1 MVFTTIW
8 ESLYIFSGTP
18 VDRAMIGFGVFG
30 LLVYF
35 LSIVYRPLRLLDRML
50 AIMASELPEALFFFD
65 SSNQCI
71 WANSKAIKLAGLE
84 EGNFESAA
92 DSLRQLFEEYD
103 KPEAERY
110 TISTRDKSKSF
121 VFEKHYVNDE
131 KGRKMGSFL
140 SVRDNT
146 EEQEALKK
154 EIHNATHDSLTSV
167 YNRAGYNFLLST
179 LDLSK
184 TYMLV
189 IDVDEFKEINDMYG
203 HEIGDKVLLK
213 ITDTLK
219 HYFRSD
225 DYICRIGGDEFVVFM
240 AHTTED
246 QEKIITDRIE
256 RINADLENASD
267 GIPPVTVS
275 VGAVLGKEGI
285 DAKKMFDY
293 ADVALYDRKRNGKNG
308 VTFY

>member
-1 MVFTTIW
+1 
-8 ESLYIFSGTP
+8 
-18 VDRAMIGFGVFG
+18 
-30 LLVYF
+30 
-35 LSIVYRPLRLLDRML
+35 ML
-50 AIMASELPEALFFFD
+50 AKMASELPEALFFFD
-65 SSNQCI
+65 SSKQCI
-71 WANSKAIKLAGLE
+71 WANSRAIELAGLE
-84 EGNFESAA
+84 EDNYENAAGRLDLLFDNF
-92 DSLRQLFEEYD
+92 DRGD
-103 KPEAERY
+103 AERY
-110 TISTRDKSKSF
+110 TLSTKDKTKSF
-121 VFEKHYVNDE
+121 VFEKHSVNDE
-131 KGRKMGSFL
+131 KGRIIGSFL

-154 EIHNATHDSLTSV
+154 EMYNATHDSLTSV

-213 ITDTLK
+213 ITNTLK

-240 AHTTED
+240 AHSTED
-246 QEKIITDRIE
+246 QEKIITNRIE

-267 GIPPVTVS
+267 GVPPVTVS

-285 DAKKMFDY
+285 DAKKMFDC